1 MKTIRISIA
10 ALAATAALWA
20 VPALAA
26 EHERNARAQGA
37 PGHFCKQANPALE
50 PGSPQFREC
59 VRLAAKARGQARNGD
74 DEGGNPNVRSRSAPG
89 RFCQANGADPGS
101 EAFRNCVRTAAK
113 ASRAA
118 RS

>member
-1 MKTIRISIA
+1 MSIA
-10 ALAATAALWA
+10 ALAATAALGA

-26 EHERNARAQGA
+26 DSRNARAEGA
-37 PGHFCKQANPALE
+37 PGYFCKQANPALK
-50 PGSPQFREC
+50 PGSPEFREC

-74 DEGGNPNVRSRSAPG
+74 QEGGKPNVRSRTAPG

-101 EAFRNCVRTAAK
+101 EAFRDCVRTAAK
-113 ASRAA
+113 ARRAA